1 MVPRAARVLDLG
13 CGDGALLEHLI
24 RVKGCDGHG
33 VEISAE
39 GFHACIDR
47 GVPVLQADIDDGLG
61 DFDDGSFDLVV
72 LSQTLQATRRPAFVL
87 AEMMRVAPAG
97 IVSFPNFG
105 HWRIRLGLLSRGRMP
120 SSRVLPYAWH
130 DTPNIHLCTLRDFEE
145 LAAAEGFRLNARVAL
160 NVRGGRARAWVE
172 RRPNLLAAGV
182 VCRIEHGPP
191 GDHDAAVMNPPT

>member
-1 MVPRAARVLDLG
+1 MRPDLALVAGIVPAGARVLDLG
-13 CGDGALLEHLI
+13 CGDGALLEYLI

-33 VEISAE
+33 VEISSE

-47 GVPVLQADIDDGLG
+47 GVPVVQADIDAGLH
-61 DFDDGSFDLVV
+61 DYDDGSFDIVL

-105 HWRIRLGLLSRGRMP
+105 HWRLRLSLLLRGRMP
-120 SSRVLPYAWH
+120 TSRVLPYAWH
-130 DTPNIHLCTLRDFEE
+130 DTPNIHLCTIRDFAG
-145 LAAAEGFRLNARVAL
+145 LTHAEGLRVTSRIPLNA
-160 NVRGGRARAWVE
+160 RGGRARGWVA

-182 VCRIEHGPP
+182 VCWLEHG
-191 GDHDAAVMNPPT
+191 